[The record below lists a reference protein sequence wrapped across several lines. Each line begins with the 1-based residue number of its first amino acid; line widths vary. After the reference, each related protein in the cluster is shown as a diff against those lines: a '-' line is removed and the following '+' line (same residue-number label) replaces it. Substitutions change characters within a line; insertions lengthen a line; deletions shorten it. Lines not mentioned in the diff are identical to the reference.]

1 MIDFSDSFYNE
12 IDFRKYLKETSLPET
27 KVVRLYL
34 TGSDLKNINEQI
46 ETFKN
51 IGLYG
56 IRMCFANTNI
66 IYKLIY
72 YINVTFTQSTIY
84 MCVS

>member
-12 IDFRKYLKETSLPET
+12 IDFRKYLKETSLPEA